1 MPKMLMLWLCLLPLA
16 AQAQPSY
23 PPRRPEA
30 GLSLAQAQA
39 LALAHHPELAVAQ
52 LELQAQDG
60 AWQQAGSRPNPQLEV
75 QLEDVRAGRRSTT
88 WQWIQP
94 LELGGKREARLSVA
108 TQAREL
114 AALALQD
121 RQAQL
126 MAEVAQAYVGLIV
139 ARQQVELARQAWQLA
154 AQVSDLAV
162 RRVAAGKVA
171 PLEQDRAQLAQAS
184 AQLQLAQAQGEQDL
198 ALQRLQALCG
208 PEPLDLPG
216 PEQAP
221 ALPALPTPR
230 WVGERLAQAPLMQL
244 SQRERQRR
252 AAQVQLQR
260 AQRVSDLTI
269 SLGAK
274 REAGA
279 AGEGGRSM
287 AVLGLSL
294 ALPLLDRNEGGL
306 REALARERQAEAA
319 MASTRLQLQTE
330 VEQALEQLRQARD
343 QVAMLARQAL
353 PLAQRSHAAALQGYE
368 LGKLG
373 FAEVLEAQRGL
384 TQVHQQQS
392 QAQALAHRA
401 AAQLQRWLGEA
412 LPVQEQEQP

>member
-1 MPKMLMLWLCLLPLA
+1 MPRMMSLWLCLLPLL
-16 AQAQPSY
+16 AQPQFSHAS
-23 PPRRPEA
+23 RPVA
-30 GLSLAQAQA
+30 GLSLSEAQA
-39 LALAHHPELAVAQ
+39 LALAHHPDLAVAR

-60 AWQQAGSRPNPQLEV
+60 AWQQAGARPNPQLDL
-75 QLEDVRAGRRSTT
+75 QLEDVRAGRRSST
-88 WQWIQP
+88 WQWTQP
-94 LELGGKREARLSVA
+94 LELGGKREARLAVA
-108 TQAREL
+108 AQAREQ

-121 RQAQL
+121 RQARL
-126 MAEVAQAYVGLIV
+126 MAEVAQAYVELLA
-139 ARQQVELARQAWQLA
+139 ARRQTELARQALQLA
-154 AQVSDLAV
+154 AQVSDLAG

-184 AQLQLAQAQGEQDL
+184 AQLQLTQALGEQDL

-208 PEPLDLPG
+208 PQPLALPA

-244 SQRERQRR
+244 AQRERQRR

-260 AQRVSDLTI
+260 AQRVPDLAI

-274 REAGA
+274 REAGS

-294 ALPLLDRNEGGL
+294 PLPLLDRNEGGL
-306 REALARERQAEAA
+306 REALARERQADEALA
-319 MASTRLQLQTE
+319 ATRLQLQVE

-343 QVAMLARQAL
+343 QLALLARQAL
-353 PLAQRSHAAALQGYE
+353 PLAQRSHAAAVQGYE

-373 FAEVLEAQRGL
+373 FIEVLEAQRGL

-392 QAQALAHRA
+392 QAQAQAHRA

-412 LPVQEQEQP
+412 LPAQEQEQP